1 MPRRRETRGRAPVV
15 VGGDD
20 RLGVALGG
28 ERRAQL
34 RELGA
39 QLQVVVDLAVEDDR
53 VTIVGP
59 YGPAERLVRV
69 LHVDDRQPVEPEH
82 DVRVVPS
89 AAFVR
94 SAVPSAAHRLP
105 DGVGAGGRVARRR

>member
-1 MPRRRETRGRAPVV
+1 MLEGRRVQVAVHPVARPSVGASSSRLFFSLANAIPAGPSAMNSGLMPNGSRATNSTRSWASQIAKANMPRSREHRGRAPVV

-39 QLQVVVDLAVEDDR
+39 QLA
-53 VTIVGP
+53 G
-59 YGPAERLVRV
+59 
-69 LHVDDRQPVEPEH
+69 
-82 DVRVVPS
+82 S
-89 AAFVR
+89 CR
-94 SAVPSAAHRLP
+94 S
-105 DGVGAGGRVARRR
+105 RR